1 MIKKTPIYLVSGPL
15 GMPRFFSYSLKAAR
29 KTIENL
35 TFSIGWEAV
44 IYKMWPN
51 SFDNPLLV
59 EEYILDD
66 NTNRYTKRE
75 VKNVEV

>member
-1 MIKKTPIYLVSGPL
+1 
-15 GMPRFFSYSLKAAR
+15 MPRFFSYSPNAAR
-29 KTIENL
+29 KIIENL

-59 EEYILDD
+59 EEYLLDKE
-66 NTNRYTKRE
+66 TNRYTKRE
-75 VKNVEV
+75 VKDVEI

>member
-1 MIKKTPIYLVSGPL
+1 
-15 GMPRFFSYSLKAAR
+15 MPRFFSYSLNSAR
-29 KTIENL
+29 KIIEDL

-59 EEYILDD
+59 EEYLL
-66 NTNRYTKRE
+66 NEETNRYTKRE